1 MGNENPLF
9 SIIVPTYARPRML
22 EEAVASV
29 LGQTVED
36 FECLIVDDG
45 SPIPISVPDDPRI
58 RLLRQERNAGPAV
71 SRNIGLDE
79 ARGRYIA
86 FLDDDDLYTSE
97 RLAIALK
104 GLGRAP
110 IAICWTSFIDEP
122 YGRGRRLEGDVSASI
137 LDGLTPSL
145 GATALHRDVLCR
157 FDERLQGTE
166 DVEWWLRLAQ
176 RAPVAT
182 EAEIGY
188 LVRRHGGTRNR
199 NALAI
204 RVDENVKLFR
214 LHENYFRAHRRATA
228 FRWKRVGLIALTLG
242 RSRDALL
249 AFAHSLRYRPAPKTV
264 WHLLRSLRALWVQRN
279 NGRAQLRSSKCGR
292 P

>member
-1 MGNENPLF
+1 
-9 SIIVPTYARPRML
+9 
-22 EEAVASV
+22 V
-29 LGQTVED
+29 LGQREED

-45 SPIPISVPDDPRI
+45 SPIPISVPGDPRI

-104 GLGRAP
+104 GLARAP
-110 IAICWTSFIDEP
+110 VAICWSGFVHEP
-122 YGRGRRLEGDVSASI
+122 YGRGRWLEGNVSATI

-145 GATALHRDVLCR
+145 GATALHRDVVCR

-182 EAEIGY
+182 EAMIGH
-188 LVRRHGGTRNR
+188 LFRSHAGTRNR
-199 NALAI
+199 NSLSVRI
-204 RVDENVKLFR
+204 DENIKLFR

-228 FRWKRVGLIALTLG
+228 FRWKRVGLIALSLG
-242 RSRDALL
+242 RSRDALR
-249 AFAHSLRYRPAPKTV
+249 AFARSLRYRPAPKTV
-264 WHLLRSLRALWVQRN
+264 WHLLRSLRALWVRRSK
-279 NGRAQLRSSKCGR
+279 GRVQLRSSKCGK